1 MSEMATCDARS
12 RVRGVG
18 AGAAAGL
25 LSSGLSIPALFG
37 VAAICNAVV
46 AVYIYGLVPE
56 FLIRFIVWMLVH
68 SIYKLEKKDIDRIP
82 SEGAALL
89 ICNHVSFVD
98 ALIITAACRRPIRFV
113 MDHHIFRWPILS
125 FVFKAGRAI
134 PIAPAKEDP
143 VLMEKA
149 FADVSAALAA
159 GELVAIFPEGRVT
172 SDGELNAFRPGIS
185 RILQSNPVP
194 VVPLALSGLW
204 GSLFSRRDPGLA
216 SRLAKARPFRKVA
229 IAAGLPVAAENA
241 EPETLRG
248 MVLSL
253 RGEIA

>member
-1 MSEMATCDARS
+1 
-12 RVRGVG
+12 
-18 AGAAAGL
+18 
-25 LSSGLSIPALFG
+25 
-37 VAAICNAVV
+37 
-46 AVYIYGLVPE
+46 
-56 FLIRFIVWMLVH
+56 
-68 SIYKLEKKDIDRIP
+68 
-82 SEGAALL
+82 
-89 ICNHVSFVD
+89 
-98 ALIITAACRRPIRFV
+98 
-113 MDHHIFRWPILS
+113 
-125 FVFKAGRAI
+125 
-134 PIAPAKEDP
+134 
-143 VLMEKA
+143 MEKA
-149 FADVSAALAA
+149 FAEVSAALAA
-159 GELVAIFPEGRVT
+159 GELLAIFPEGKVT

-253 RGEIA
+253 RGETT

>member
-1 MSEMATCDARS
+1 M
-12 RVRGVG
+12 
-18 AGAAAGL
+18 
-25 LSSGLSIPALFG
+25 
-37 VAAICNAVV
+37 VAA
-46 AVYIYGLVPE
+46 YIYGLVPE

-68 SIYKLEKKDIDRIP
+68 SIYKLDKKDIDRIP

-143 VLMEKA
+143 ALMEKA
-149 FADVSAALAA
+149 FAEVSAALAA
-159 GELVAIFPEGRVT
+159 GELVAIFPEGKVT
-172 SDGELNAFRPGIS
+172 CDGELNAFRPGIS
-185 RILQSNPVP
+185 RILQSNPVL

-204 GSLFSRRDPGLA
+204 GSLFSRRDPSLG
-216 SRLAKARPFRKVA
+216 SRLAKARPFRKVS
-229 IAAGLPVAAENA
+229 IAAGLTVAAENA

-253 RGEIA
+253 RGETA